1 MNQVDLIH
9 MYKIFFQGSQRDFI
23 LKIHYEIKTIGDLSQ
38 AMISLLDELRMDSD
52 EPESLS
58 AVRHSIAIFG
68 SDIGI
73 SVVAESL
80 RQIALIR
87 YSLSRN
93 LLILQHILFD
103 TYDIPCNVLEVI
115 RSQCMPDTV
124 VFVQA
129 YYVMMWMSETPAQSG
144 PSTASL

>member
-1 MNQVDLIH
+1 M
-9 MYKIFFQGSQRDFI
+9 I
-23 LKIHYEIKTIGDLSQ
+23 L
-38 AMISLLDELRMDSD
+38 LLDELRMDSD
-52 EPESLS
+52 EAEPLS
-58 AVRHSIAIFG
+58 AVRHSIALFG

-80 RQIALIR
+80 KQIALIR
-87 YSLSRN
+87 YSLCRN

-103 TYDIPCNVLEVI
+103 TFDISCNVLEVI

-144 PSTASL
+144 LSTASL